1 MSSELRKEKLSN
13 LVDEY
18 LKFKS
23 EGRLVLTSEETIR
36 TWLNQLLQIF
46 GWDVRDTS
54 QILQEKI
61 LSKDEKN
68 KLKEIHSSHTTPDYT
83 FKFGNEKLTFLDA
96 KDISVNLERDS
107 EAAFQIK
114 SYGYSISAPCAFISN
129 FEEFAIYDC
138 TYTPSKEQGADF
150 GRLYFRIEEYKEN
163 YEILERHLLKENINR
178 GFLNELYSS
187 TLVGV
192 RNVDRKRL
200 DEKFAEQL
208 SEFRLSLAANILKNN
223 EITIASNSEKLSYF
237 VQIIINRILFIRVCE
252 ARRIESNG
260 LLLGFR
266 DKGFWSSFKA
276 SCYLDF
282 FEHYDGHLFGR
293 IEEIHALD
301 IDDITFNMLF
311 EHLYY
316 PSPYRF
322 DVMPTKLLSDI
333 YEIFLSKR
341 LFIHLGVVQDK
352 IKSEYAK
359 SKGAVSTPQYI
370 VREIIKRTILRGQII
385 EAGISNIFSK
395 KILDIACGSGVFI
408 IEAYDYMEDIFMEL
422 YEKSRNP
429 SFDQYFSVK
438 KDLTVINLKGKR
450 ALIEN
455 CIYGVDIDP
464 EAVEVAR
471 MSLCL
476 KVIDNFDHPELY
488 ENVGIFGQYIL
499 KSVGGNIHCGN
510 SLVES
515 DIFNYFPDFHENQDE
530 CIRTNIFNWRGT
542 GACFDTIFSENG
554 GFDYVIGNPPYV
566 EVKNYNVEL
575 PTMHSY
581 LKKKFKSAKAGKV
594 DLAIPFIERGITL
607 LNSSGRLGYIIQNR
621 FFKTKYGESIRHTL
635 SAGRYLSSV
644 IDFEENNIFKDR
656 DTYVSILILD
666 NSSPSEVA
674 FKSFDGAVESL
685 PSKLRDSMTPEID
698 PGKYDFLPSNSF
710 SSQPWVFDGAL
721 NAITTKLLKL
731 GTLGSFAVIRVGI
744 QVLWGKAYH
753 IRPVL
758 IENGVI
764 TGSSGICDTV
774 RIEVD
779 ACRPLICNENFY
791 AYRGDVADVYA
802 IFPYKVIGGVATE
815 IKFDEYVK
823 KFPLAGK
830 YLTDSKS
837 LITQAVT
844 TYKDD
849 LCWHLYTRR
858 QNIEATNPKILVP
871 MTALDTY
878 ASLTFSEKVY
888 LDNVNVNF
896 IDPPDYDADTLYSL
910 SAIINST
917 IFSVLARS
925 MAGSALGGYCKLNKQ
940 FLAPVPFPVEEFSRN
955 LQLKKELSDLARRI
969 EKMQADYRCAS
980 PSQKT
985 ALGKLLLVLWDK
997 LDEYCY
1003 QLYKLDISERE
1014 LFSSM
1019 GRNANRLT
1027 ML

>member
-1 MSSELRKEKLSN
+1 MSSELRKQKLNN

-23 EGRLVLTSEETIR
+23 EGKLDLTSEETIR
-36 TWLNQLLQIF
+36 AWLNEFLQIF
-46 GWDVRDTS
+46 GWDVKDTS

-61 LSKDEKN
+61 LSKEEKN
-68 KLKEIHSSHTTPDYT
+68 KLKEINSSHTTPDYT

-96 KDISVNLERDS
+96 KDISVSLERDS
-107 EAAFQIK
+107 DAAFQIK

-129 FEEFAIYDC
+129 FEEFAVYDC

-150 GRLYFRIEEYKEN
+150 GRLYFRVEEYKDN
-163 YEILERHLLKENINR
+163 YEILERHLLKDNIYR
-178 GFLNELYSS
+178 GSLNELYSS

-223 EITIASNSEKLSYF
+223 EIIIASNAEKLSYF

-252 ARRIESNG
+252 ARRIERDE
-260 LLLGFR
+260 LLLSFKGE
-266 DKGFWSSFKA
+266 GFWNSFKN
-276 SCYLDF
+276 SCYLGF
-282 FEHYDGHLFGR
+282 FEHYDGHLFGH
-293 IEEIHALD
+293 IEEIHALN
-301 IDDITFNMLF
+301 IDNVTFDMLL

-341 LFIHLGVVQDK
+341 LFIDHGIVQDK

-359 SKGAVSTPQYI
+359 SKGAVSTPQYM
-370 VREIIKRTILRGQII
+370 VREIIKRTIPREQII

-408 IEAYDYMEDIFMEL
+408 IEAYDYIEDIFKEL

-429 SFDQYFSVK
+429 SFDQYFTVEK
-438 KDLTVINLKGKR
+438 ELTVINLKGKR
-450 ALIEN
+450 ALIES

-488 ENVGIFGQYIL
+488 ENVGVFGQYIL
-499 KSVGGNIHCGN
+499 DSVGSNIHCGN

-515 DIFNYFPDFHENQDE
+515 DIFNDFPDFFENQDE
-530 CIRTNIFNWRGT
+530 CIRTNIFNWRG
-542 GACFDTIFSENG
+542 AESCFDAIFSENG
-554 GFDYVIGNPPYV
+554 GFDYVVGNPPYV

-581 LKKKFKSAKAGKV
+581 LKKKFKSAKVGKV
-594 DLAIPFIERGITL
+594 DLAIPFIERGIGL

-621 FFKTKYGESIRHTL
+621 FFKTEYGESIRHIL

-644 IDFEENNIFKDR
+644 IEFEENNIFKDR

-674 FKSFDGAVESL
+674 FKLFDGAVESL
-685 PSKLRDSMTPEID
+685 PSQLRDSLTPELD
-698 PGKYDFLPSNSF
+698 PDKYDFLPSNSF

-731 GTLGSFAVIRVGI
+731 GTLGSFAVIKVGI

-753 IRPVL
+753 IRPL
-758 IENGVI
+758 SIANGVI
-764 TGSSGICDTV
+764 TGSSGICDSV
-774 RIEVD
+774 EIEVD

-791 AYRGDVADVYA
+791 SYRGDVADVYA
-802 IFPYKVIGGVATE
+802 IFPYEINGDVATE
-815 IKFDEYVK
+815 IKFDEFVK
-823 KFPLAGK
+823 RFPLAGK
-830 YLTDSKS
+830 YLTDNRS
-837 LITQAVT
+837 LITKTVV

-849 LCWHLYTRR
+849 LSWHLYTRR
-858 QNIEATNPKILVP
+858 QNIEATKPKILVP

-878 ASLTFSEKVY
+878 ASLTFSDKVY
-888 LDNVNVNF
+888 LDNANVNF
-896 IDPPDYDADTLYSL
+896 IDPPEYDADTLYSL

-925 MAGSALGGYCKLNKQ
+925 MAGSALGGYYKLNKQ
-940 FLAPVPFPVEEFSRN
+940 FLAPIPFPVEEFSKN
-955 LQLKKELSDLARRI
+955 LQLKKELSDVAKRI
-969 EKMQADYRCAS
+969 EKTQADYKSAS
-980 PSQKT
+980 PSQKSS
-985 ALGKLLLVLWDK
+985 LEKILLVLWDK
-997 LDEYCY
+997 LDGCCY

-1014 LFSSM
+1014 LFSRI
-1019 GRNANRLT
+1019 GRNTSRLT